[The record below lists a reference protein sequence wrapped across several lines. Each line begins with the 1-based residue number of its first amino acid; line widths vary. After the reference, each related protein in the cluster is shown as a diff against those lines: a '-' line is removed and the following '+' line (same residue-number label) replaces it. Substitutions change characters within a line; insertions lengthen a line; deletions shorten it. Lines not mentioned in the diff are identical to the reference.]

1 MLNSSAT
8 ISIVRGFNQLKPWIG
23 FGWRSLGRWGWG
35 GSGIAQDHPHYNNFW
50 VGPQSHSEMPGEA
63 IAQSSQA
70 LVQCVGCY
78 KVNEQEPDNG
88 PSQVLSTNAITN
100 VIPTKTGISQWISL
114 MFHHFWREISS
125 PFHWKIRSLLVEI
138 HYWGPTRC
146 RCRKVDVFASRNPGF
161 DISGDWHG
169 KMETKTIYMW
179 NTC

>member
-8 ISIVRGFNQLKPWIG
+8 ISIRGFNQLKPWIG

-125 PFHWKIRSLLVEI
+125 PFHCLKDQVPPGGDSLL
-138 HYWGPTRC
+138 GPN
-146 RCRKVDVFASRNPGF
+146 KVPVPESWCFC
-161 DISGDWHG
+161 ISESWFWHQRRLTWENGD
-169 KMETKTIYMW
+169 
-179 NTC
+179 

>member
-1 MLNSSAT
+1 M
-8 ISIVRGFNQLKPWIG
+8 ISINYKTGFNRYNAEFISYNKHSKRIYSTKTLDRLWVEE
-23 FGWRSLGRWGWG
+23 FGAVGWG

-70 LVQCVGCY
+70 FVQCVGCC

-114 MFHHFWREISS
+114 MFHHF
-125 PFHWKIRSLLVEI
+125 
-138 HYWGPTRC
+138 
-146 RCRKVDVFASRNPGF
+146 
-161 DISGDWHG
+161 
-169 KMETKTIYMW
+169 
-179 NTC
+179 